1 MTEDYKE
8 QLLNYVTGNLNINS
22 GTQKD
27 FNIVESKYF
36 KYNDNEWNQIKTTL
50 QDIGNTY
57 ITGILQNDK
66 FDVNIIYGTISP
78 RSDTYND
85 KGFLIYLDK
94 NFKPIQLI
102 LKDKNGNDLKG
113 FHKLYFDEE
122 TNRIYGVIGHCYLA
136 NPSSTIHNYFTY
148 FNNFLI
154 KINNEYFVDVKYSY
168 DLNDNNFQCQEI
180 IKDPTSSTYLM
191 IGSSPNSKL
200 GIRAIQLKINVGS
213 ENEWTRWTPST
224 TPQKLFVAC
233 YGKYVENEPYF
244 KIIYYNYQNGKLE
257 LMYNNGNNLQTI
269 SYLNI
274 LTDNVIRPYTVIR
287 PVEYQYLNENEIYFS
302 IPLQWELTSGGTT
315 YRGELSAIYKYDGD
329 SITLLYKTPVGMA
342 EIIDETIY
350 YNNIYQLNLIKDTDN
365 TLIALKIYSNS
376 TTNTTNISIF
386 NCSRNTLITDNDDNW
401 INIGSYLYLLPIV
414 NALNQTT
421 FLIRKYNIAQICSL
435 NSYIYLNTSNYT
447 GGFEIILT
455 NLSPINSYNGEPY
468 VDTNVLNPLYANLYS
483 NGSLIF
489 SRDLY
494 NISKQNN
501 MTMSSVEIPN
511 SYLNDT
517 TITQNDLISK
527 TNLQMNSNTQNW
539 TKNIYEVVDLN
550 FLNTI
555 SVINEDTGEEYVDSA
570 IKINNAIT
578 DGGDTNYQNTP
589 CNKYR
594 INYTD
599 NTTIIKPIYWSS
611 IDNLHRQTKITFYV
625 DKAIDSIDFLSNDET
640 TIYLSLPI
648 EVEVGNYYTI
658 NQKIRIGE

>member
-1 MTEDYKE
+1 MTEDYKK
-8 QLLNYVTGNLNINS
+8 QLLNYVTGNLDIGS
-22 GTQKD
+22 GNQKD
-27 FNIVESKYF
+27 FNIVESYYYKYS
-36 KYNDNEWNQIKTTL
+36 DDEWNQIKATL
-50 QDIGNTY
+50 QNIGITY

-78 RSDTYND
+78 TNDVYND

-102 LKDKNGNDLKG
+102 LNDKNGNSLKG

-122 TNRIYGVIGHCYLA
+122 TNRIYGVIGHCYLS
-136 NPSSTIHNYFTY
+136 NTDLTYHNYFAY
-148 FNNFLI
+148 FNNFLT
-154 KINNEYFVDVKYSY
+154 KIDNEYYVDIRYSY
-168 DLNDNNFQCQEI
+168 DISDNNFQCQEI

-191 IGSSPNSKL
+191 IGSSPSSKVN
-200 GIRAIQLKINVGS
+200 IRAIQLKINVDS
-213 ENEWTRWTPST
+213 ENEWTRWTPNT
-224 TPQKLFVAC
+224 NPQKLFVAC

-274 LTDNVIRPYTVIR
+274 LTDNVIRPYTVVR
-287 PVEYQYLNENEIYFS
+287 PLQYQYLNENEIYFS
-302 IPLQWELTSGGTT
+302 IPLQWRLTTDNTT
-315 YRGELSAIYKYDGD
+315 YNGELSAIYKYDGN

-342 EIIDETIY
+342 ETIDETIY
-350 YNNIYQLNLIKDTDN
+350 YKNIYQLNLIKDTDN
-365 TLIALKIYSNS
+365 TLIALKNYSDS
-376 TTNTTNISIF
+376 TTNTTNISMF
-386 NCSRNTLITDNDDNW
+386 NCSKNTLITDSDDNW
-401 INIGSYLYLLPIV
+401 INMGSYLYLSPIV

-483 NGSLIF
+483 NGSLVF
-489 SRDLY
+489 SRNLY

-501 MTMSSVEIPN
+501 MSMASVEIPDN
-511 SYLNDT
+511 YLNDT
-517 TITQNDLISK
+517 TITQNDLISE

-599 NTTIIKPIYWSS
+599 NTTSINPLYWSS
-611 IDNLHRQTKITFYV
+611 IDNLHKQTMITFYV
-625 DKAIDSIDFLSNDET
+625 DKAISSIDFLSNDET
-640 TIYLSLPI
+640 TVYLNLPI
-648 EVEVGNYYTI
+648 EVEIGKYYTI